1 MGQPLAERLR
11 PRTLDEYIGQK
22 HLVGQG
28 AVLRKMIDAGHVSSF
43 ILWGPPGVGKTTLAQ
58 IIAHKLETPFY
69 TLSAVTSGVKDVR
82 EVIEKAQS
90 NRFFSQGSPILFI
103 DEIHRFSKS
112 QQDSLLG
119 AVEKGVVTLIGATTE
134 NPSFEVIRPLLSRC
148 QLYVLKSLE
157 KDDLLELLHRAITMD
172 EQMKVRNVQLQETD
186 ALLRYSGGDA
196 RKLLN
201 ILELVVEADADKEVV
216 ITDEKVVDRLQ
227 QNPLAYDKDGEM
239 HYDIIS
245 AFIKSIRG
253 SDPDGALYWLARM
266 IEGGEDPAFIARRLL
281 ISAAE
286 DIGLA
291 NPNALL
297 LANAAFDSVMKIGWP
312 EGRIPLA
319 EVTVYLATSP
329 KSNSAYKGI
338 GAALDTVR
346 TTGNCPVPLHLRNAP
361 TKLMKQLGYGKD
373 YKYAHDYENN
383 FVKQQFLP
391 DEVEGA
397 RFWQPQ
403 ENASEIKL
411 KERMQMLWGERFNK

>member
-1 MGQPLAERLR
+1 MAQPLAERMR
-11 PRTLDEYIGQK
+11 PKTLDEYIGQK
-22 HLVGQG
+22 HLVGEG
-28 AVLRKMIDAGHVSSF
+28 AVLRRMIDAGRISSF
-43 ILWGPPGVGKTTLAQ
+43 ILWGPPGVGKTTLAR
-58 IIAHKLETPFY
+58 IIANRLETPFY

-82 EVIEKAQS
+82 DVIDKARS
-90 NRFFSQGSPILFI
+90 NRFFSQQSPILFI

-119 AVEKGVVTLIGATTE
+119 AVETGVVTLIGATTE

-157 KDDLLELLHRAITMD
+157 KDDLLELLHRAITTD
-172 EQMKVRNVQLQETD
+172 AILKEKQVELRETD
-186 ALLRYSGGDA
+186 AMLRYSGGDA

-201 ILELVVEADADKEVV
+201 ILELVVEADDSVPVV
-216 ITDEKVVDRLQ
+216 VTDEKVVERLQ

-266 IEGGEDPAFIARRLL
+266 VEGGEDPVFIARRLV
-281 ISAAE
+281 ISASE

-297 LANAAFDSVMKIGWP
+297 LANAAFDAVMKIGWP

-319 EVTVYLATSP
+319 EATVYLATSP
-329 KSNSAYKGI
+329 KSNSAYEGI
-338 GAALDTVR
+338 NSALELVR
-346 TTGNCPVPLHLRNAP
+346 QTGNLPVPLHLRNAP

-373 YKYAHDYENN
+373 YKYAHAYKGN
-383 FVKQQFLP
+383 FVRQQFLP
-391 DEVEGA
+391 DEVQQQRLWHA
-397 RFWQPQ
+397 Q
-403 ENASEIKL
+403 ENASEAKL
-411 KERMQMLWGERFNK
+411 KERMVQLWGDRFKE

>member
-1 MGQPLAERLR
+1 MSQPLAERMR
-11 PRTLDEYIGQK
+11 PTTLADYIGQK
-22 HLVGQG
+22 HLVGPG
-28 AVLRKMIDAGHVSSF
+28 AVLHKMVEQRRVSSM

-58 IIAHKLETPFY
+58 IIAHQVEVPFY

-82 EVIEKAQS
+82 EVIDKAKN
-90 NRFFSQGSPILFI
+90 NRFFSTESPILFI

-157 KDDLLELLHRAITMD
+157 KEDLLSLLQRA
-172 EQMKVRNVQLQETD
+172 VETD
-186 ALLRYSGGDA
+186 IYLKTRDIQLEETEALLRYSGGDA

-201 ILELVVEADADKEVV
+201 ILEMVVTSAGEGTVSITNRLVEAC
-216 ITDEKVVDRLQ
+216 LQ
-227 QNPLAYDKDGEM
+227 QNPLAYDKQGEM

-253 SDPDGALYWLARM
+253 SDPNAALYWLARM
-266 IEGGEDPAFIARRLL
+266 IEGGEDPAFIARRLV

-297 LANAAFDSVMKIGWP
+297 LANAAFDAVQKIGWP

-319 EVTVYLATSP
+319 EATVYLATCE
-329 KSNSAYKGI
+329 KSNSAYLGI
-338 GAALDTVR
+338 NQAMELVR
-346 TTGNCPVPLHLRNAP
+346 QTGNLPVPLPLRNAP
-361 TKLMKQLGYGKD
+361 TQLMAQLGYHDG
-373 YKYAHDYENN
+373 YLYPHDYQNN
-383 FVKQQFLP
+383 FVKQQYMP
-391 DEVEGA
+391 DELRDVKLWKG
-397 RFWQPQ
+397 QHNSQ
-403 ENASEIKL
+403 EV
-411 KERMQMLWGERFNK
+411 RMTQRMNDLWNEKK